1 VSAKEDNGAF
11 MLMRRSALDM
21 VGLFDDGY
29 WMCIDDLD
37 LCYRFKQARSVVWYE
52 PSRDGDPRQG
62 RNEWRVP

>member
-1 VSAKEDNGAF
+1 
-11 MLMRRSALDM
+11 M